1 MKQRLTSAA
10 IGLAVLAVVLYF
22 FDTLL
27 VNLLAAL
34 ICALAVM
41 ELLHAAGLTRYR
53 TLTAVSIAF
62 SAFLIFVNAGPLL
75 ELFAPCCCL
84 YAVFCFCYLLAHHD
98 RMDARDLS
106 YSLMMTLLVT
116 VSFYCLVTIRDR
128 SSAQL
133 GVFYLVMVFGSAWWS
148 DAGGYFVGTF
158 FGKHKLCPAISPKK
172 TVEGLVGGVVN
183 AILGNLLVAF
193 LFQEIS
199 STLMPLGYFDQLV
212 QADLM
217 RVLLVTP
224 ALSLL
229 GVLGDLSASV
239 IKRQNG
245 IKDFG
250 NIMPGH
256 GGVMDRFDSVLF
268 VSPVMFLIFKF
279 FPLISVI

>member
-212 QADLM
+212 QVDLM

>member
-172 TVEGLVGGVVN
+172 TVEGAVGGTIAGMLAAMVIGFIIDLHWYQ
-183 AILGNLLVAF
+183 ALIAGLLITAF
-193 LFQEIS
+193 AQI
-199 STLMPLGYFDQLV
+199 
-212 QADLM
+212 
-217 RVLLVTP
+217 
-224 ALSLL
+224 
-229 GVLGDLSASV
+229 GDLAESL
-239 IKRQNG
+239 IKRDAG
-245 IKDFG
+245 VKDSG
-250 NIMPGH
+250 NALPGH
-256 GGVMDRFDSVLF
+256 GGFLDRADSYLF
-268 VSPVMFLIFKF
+268 STPIAYFYFKYF
-279 FPLISVI
+279 VVNNELTLDFISFTRRAMNAVGL

>member
-41 ELLHAAGLTRYR
+41 ELLHATGLTRYR

-212 QADLM
+212 QVDLM